1 MYTGWHFWFIYVNS
15 FCVYFCFFYSRPSC
29 FGHLRYQC
37 RSLFCLFYHFSDF
50 PFGWQLS
57 FFLVADYNH
66 LSNIS
71 YILHNHLDL
80 EKPV

>member
-37 RSLFCLFYHFSDF
+37 RSLFCLFYTTSAIFLLGGNCLF
-50 PFGWQLS
+50 FWWQTTIICP
-57 FFLVADYNH
+57 
-66 LSNIS
+66 IS
-71 YILHNHLDL
+71 LTFCITIWTWKSL
-80 EKPV
+80 